1 MSERPVV
8 SRYGVYR
15 DLSRSPY
22 VYESPYGDLFKFPSE
37 KKLEIYTRDIQKE
50 LDQITKTVNRLH
62 LEDYLPGE
70 IVQLLYRSTYK
81 AFYRKVVR

>member
-15 DLSRSPY
+15 DLSQSPY
-22 VYESPYGDLFKFPSE
+22 EYQTPYGDIFKFPSQ
-37 KKLEIYTRDIQKE
+37 KKLEIYEREIERE
-50 LDQITKTVNRLH
+50 LERVTKFLERLH
-62 LEDYLPGE
+62 LNTIVPGE

-81 AFYRKVVR
+81 ALYCKVVR

>member
-15 DLSRSPY
+15 DLSQSPY
-22 VYESPYGDLFKFPSE
+22 EYESPYGDVFKFPSK
-37 KKLEIYTRDIQKE
+37 KKLEMYARDIQKE
-50 LDQITKTVNRLH
+50 LDRVTKTVDRLH

-81 AFYRKVVR
+81 ALYRKVVR